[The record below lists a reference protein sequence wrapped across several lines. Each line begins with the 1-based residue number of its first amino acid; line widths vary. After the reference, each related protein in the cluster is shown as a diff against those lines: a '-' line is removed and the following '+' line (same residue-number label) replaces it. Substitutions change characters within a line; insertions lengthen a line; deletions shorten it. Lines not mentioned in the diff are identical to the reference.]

1 MAQDLYREFRAAV
14 DRPEEAVDLGY
25 AALTIGLSVN
35 PHLDIPAYLQRIDQL
50 AREVADRRDPAGDV
64 YHSLAA
70 LNHVLFRQH
79 GFDGNRDDYYDPRNS
94 FLSEVLD
101 RKIGI
106 PITLCV
112 LYMEVARR
120 ISVPVEGIGFPG
132 HFLVKC
138 SAGEEAIFIDPF
150 HRGEIKITE
159 DLGQMLEK
167 LYGRKVVL
175 RPQFLEAVGKKQIL
189 KRMLANLKAIYL
201 RNNSVGEALSIF
213 DHLIILDPAG
223 AEEIRDRGSL
233 YLHMGCFRQARED
246 FDAYLRLAPNAHDAE
261 MVREQIA
268 SLEKQPRLLH

>member
-1 MAQDLYREFRAAV
+1 LAQDLYREFRAAV
-14 DRPEEAVDLGY
+14 DPPEEAVDLGY

-138 SAGEEAIFIDPF
+138 SDGEEAIFIDPF
-150 HRGEIKITE
+150 HRGEIKISE

-167 LYGRKVVL
+167 IYGRKVAL

-268 SLEKQPRLLH
+268 TLEKQPRLLH

>member
-50 AREVADRRDPAGDV
+50 AREVAERRDPAGDV

-138 SAGEEAIFIDPF
+138 SDGEEAIFIDPF
-150 HRGEIKITE
+150 HRGEVKITE

-167 LYGRKVVL
+167 LYGRKVAL
-175 RPQFLEAVGKKQIL
+175 RPQFLEAAGKKQIL
-189 KRMLANLKAIYL
+189 KRMLVNLKAIYL

-246 FDAYLRLAPNAHDAE
+246 FDAYLRLAPNAHDVE

>member
-1 MAQDLYREFRAAV
+1 LAQDLYREFRAAV

-50 AREVADRRDPAGDV
+50 AREVAERRDPAGDV

-150 HRGEIKITE
+150 HRGEVKITE

-167 LYGRKVVL
+167 LYGRKVAL
-175 RPQFLEAVGKKQIL
+175 RPQFLEAAGKKQIL
-189 KRMLANLKAIYL
+189 KRMLVNLKAIYL

>member
-1 MAQDLYREFRAAV
+1 
-14 DRPEEAVDLGY
+14 
-25 AALTIGLSVN
+25 
-35 PHLDIPAYLQRIDQL
+35 
-50 AREVADRRDPAGDV
+50 
-64 YHSLAA
+64 
-70 LNHVLFRQH
+70 
-79 GFDGNRDDYYDPRNS
+79 
-94 FLSEVLD
+94 
-101 RKIGI
+101 
-106 PITLCV
+106 
-112 LYMEVARR
+112 
-120 ISVPVEGIGFPG
+120 VPVEGIGFPG

-138 SAGEEAIFIDPF
+138 SDGEEAIFIDPF

-167 LYGRKVVL
+167 LYGRKVAL
-175 RPQFLEAVGKKQIL
+175 RPQFLEAAGKKQIL
-189 KRMLANLKAIYL
+189 KRMLVNLKAIYL

-246 FDAYLRLAPNAHDAE
+246 FDTYLRLAPNAHDAE

>member
-1 MAQDLYREFRAAV
+1 LAQDLYREFRAAV

-50 AREVADRRDPAGDV
+50 AREVAERRDPAGDV

-150 HRGEIKITE
+150 HRGEVKITE

-167 LYGRKVVL
+167 LYGRKVAL

-268 SLEKQPRLLH
+268 SLEKQPLLLH

>member
-120 ISVPVEGIGFPG
+120 ISVPVDGIGFPG

-167 LYGRKVVL
+167 LYGRKVAL
-175 RPQFLEAVGKKQIL
+175 RPQFLEAAGKKQIL
-189 KRMLANLKAIYL
+189 KRMLVNLKAIYL

>member
-14 DRPEEAVDLGY
+14 DRPEEAVDLGH

-35 PHLDIPAYLQRIDQL
+35 PHLDIPAYLQRIDQF

-64 YHSLAA
+64 YHALAA

-106 PITLCV
+106 PISLCV

-120 ISVPVEGIGFPG
+120 TSVPVEGIGFPG

-138 SAGEEAIFIDPF
+138 SDGEEAIFIDPF
-150 HRGEIKITE
+150 HRGKIKITE
-159 DLGQMLEK
+159 DLGPMLEK
-167 LYGRKVVL
+167 LYGRKVAL
-175 RPQFLEAVGKKQIL
+175 RPQFLQAVGKKQIL

-201 RNNSVGEALSIF
+201 RNNSVTEALSIF

-223 AEEIRDRGSL
+223 AEDIRDRGSL
-233 YLHMGCFRQARED
+233 YLHMGCFRQAHED

-261 MVREQIA
+261 IVREQIA
-268 SLEKQPRLLH
+268 DLEKQPRLLH

>member
-1 MAQDLYREFRAAV
+1 LAQDLYREFRAAV

-50 AREVADRRDPAGDV
+50 AREVAERRDPAGDV

-167 LYGRKVVL
+167 LYGRKVAL
-175 RPQFLEAVGKKQIL
+175 RPQFLEAAGKKQIL
-189 KRMLANLKAIYL
+189 KRMLVNLKAIYL

-246 FDAYLRLAPNAHDAE
+246 FDAYLRLAPNAHDVE

>member
-1 MAQDLYREFRAAV
+1 LAQDLYREFRAAV

-50 AREVADRRDPAGDV
+50 AREVAERRDPAGDV

-150 HRGEIKITE
+150 HRGEVKITE

-167 LYGRKVVL
+167 LYGRKVAL
-175 RPQFLEAVGKKQIL
+175 RPQFLEAAGKKQIL
-189 KRMLANLKAIYL
+189 KRMLVNLKAIYL

-268 SLEKQPRLLH
+268 TLEKQPRLLH

>member
-35 PHLDIPAYLQRIDQL
+35 PHLDIPAYLQRIDQF

-64 YHSLAA
+64 YHALAA

-106 PITLCV
+106 PISLCV

-120 ISVPVEGIGFPG
+120 TSVPVEGIGFPG

-138 SAGEEAIFIDPF
+138 SDGEEAIFIDPF

-159 DLGQMLEK
+159 DLGPMLEK
-167 LYGRKVVL
+167 LYGRKVAL
-175 RPQFLEAVGKKQIL
+175 RQQFLEAVGKKQIL

-201 RNNSVGEALSIF
+201 RNNSVTEALSIF

-223 AEEIRDRGSL
+223 AEDIRDRGSL
-233 YLHMGCFRQARED
+233 YLHMGCFRQAHED

-261 MVREQIA
+261 IVREQIA
-268 SLEKQPRLLH
+268 DLEKQPRLLH

>member
-50 AREVADRRDPAGDV
+50 AREVAERRDPAGDV

-150 HRGEIKITE
+150 HRGEVKITE

-167 LYGRKVVL
+167 LYGRKVAL
-175 RPQFLEAVGKKQIL
+175 RPQFLEAAGKKQIL
-189 KRMLANLKAIYL
+189 KRMLVNLKAIYL

>member
-1 MAQDLYREFRAAV
+1 LAQDLYREFRAAV

-50 AREVADRRDPAGDV
+50 AREVAERRDPAGDV

-150 HRGEIKITE
+150 QRGEIKITE

-167 LYGRKVVL
+167 LYGRKVAL
-175 RPQFLEAVGKKQIL
+175 RPQFLEAAGKKQIL
-189 KRMLANLKAIYL
+189 KRMLVNLKAIYL

-246 FDAYLRLAPNAHDAE
+246 FDTYLRLAPNAHDAE

-268 SLEKQPRLLH
+268 TLEKQPRLLH

>member
-138 SAGEEAIFIDPF
+138 RDGEEAIFIDPF

-167 LYGRKVVL
+167 LYGRKVAL

-268 SLEKQPRLLH
+268 TLEKQPRLLH

>member
-167 LYGRKVVL
+167 LYGRKVAL
-175 RPQFLEAVGKKQIL
+175 RPQFIEAAGKKQIL
-189 KRMLANLKAIYL
+189 KRMLVNLKAIYL

>member
-70 LNHVLFRQH
+70 LNHVLFRQY

-138 SAGEEAIFIDPF
+138 SDGEEAIFIDPF
-150 HRGEIKITE
+150 HRGEVKITE

-167 LYGRKVVL
+167 LYGRKVAL

-246 FDAYLRLAPNAHDAE
+246 FDTYLRLAPNAHDAE

-268 SLEKQPRLLH
+268 TLEKQPRLLH

>member
-50 AREVADRRDPAGDV
+50 AREVAERRDPAGDV

-167 LYGRKVVL
+167 LYGRKVAL
-175 RPQFLEAVGKKQIL
+175 RPQFLEAAGKKQIL
-189 KRMLANLKAIYL
+189 KRMLVNLKAIYL

>member
-1 MAQDLYREFRAAV
+1 MAQDLYREFRATV
-14 DRPEEAVDLGY
+14 DRPDEAVDLGY

-138 SAGEEAIFIDPF
+138 SDGEEAIFIDPF

-167 LYGRKVVL
+167 LYGRKVAL
-175 RPQFLEAVGKKQIL
+175 RPQFLEAAGKKQIL
-189 KRMLANLKAIYL
+189 KRMLVNLKAIYL

>member
-1 MAQDLYREFRAAV
+1 LAQDLYREFRAAV

-50 AREVADRRDPAGDV
+50 AREVAERRDPAGDV

-120 ISVPVEGIGFPG
+120 ISVPVDGIGFPG

-150 HRGEIKITE
+150 HRGEVKITE

-167 LYGRKVVL
+167 LYGRKVAL
-175 RPQFLEAVGKKQIL
+175 RPQFLEAAGKKQIS
-189 KRMLANLKAIYL
+189 KRMLVNLKAIYL

>member
-35 PHLDIPAYLQRIDQL
+35 PHLDIPAYVQRIDQL

-138 SAGEEAIFIDPF
+138 SDGEEAIFIDPF

-167 LYGRKVVL
+167 LYGRKVAL
-175 RPQFLEAVGKKQIL
+175 RPQFLEAAGKKQIL
-189 KRMLANLKAIYL
+189 KRMLVNLKAIYL

>member
-1 MAQDLYREFRAAV
+1 LAQDLYREFRAAV

-25 AALTIGLSVN
+25 AALTIGLSLN

-50 AREVADRRDPAGDV
+50 AREVAERRDPAGDV

-150 HRGEIKITE
+150 HRGEVKITE

-167 LYGRKVVL
+167 LYGRKVAL
-175 RPQFLEAVGKKQIL
+175 RPQFLEAAGKKQIL
-189 KRMLANLKAIYL
+189 KRMLVNLKAIYL

>member
-138 SAGEEAIFIDPF
+138 SDGEEAIFIDPF

-167 LYGRKVVL
+167 LYGRKVAL
-175 RPQFLEAVGKKQIL
+175 RPQFLEAAGKKQIL
-189 KRMLANLKAIYL
+189 KRMLVNLKAIYL

-223 AEEIRDRGSL
+223 AEEIRDRGIPLSA
-233 YLHMGCFRQARED
+233 HGMFQTSAR
-246 FDAYLRLAPNAHDAE
+246 RL
-261 MVREQIA
+261 
-268 SLEKQPRLLH
+268 

>member
-50 AREVADRRDPAGDV
+50 AREVAERRDPAGDV

-150 HRGEIKITE
+150 HRGEVKITE

-167 LYGRKVVL
+167 LYGRKVAL
-175 RPQFLEAVGKKQIL
+175 RPQFLEAAGKKQIL
-189 KRMLANLKAIYL
+189 KRMLVNLKAIYL

-223 AEEIRDRGSL
+223 AEEIRYRGSL

-268 SLEKQPRLLH
+268 TLEKQPRLLH

>member
-25 AALTIGLSVN
+25 AALTISLSVN

-50 AREVADRRDPAGDV
+50 AREVTDRRDPAGDV

-138 SAGEEAIFIDPF
+138 SDGEEAIFIDPF
-150 HRGEIKITE
+150 HRGEIKISE

-167 LYGRKVVL
+167 LYGRKVAL

>member
-35 PHLDIPAYLQRIDQL
+35 PHLDIPAYVQRIDQL

-138 SAGEEAIFIDPF
+138 SDGEEAIFIDPF
-150 HRGEIKITE
+150 YRGEIKITE

-167 LYGRKVVL
+167 LYGRKVAL

-268 SLEKQPRLLH
+268 TLEKQPRLLH